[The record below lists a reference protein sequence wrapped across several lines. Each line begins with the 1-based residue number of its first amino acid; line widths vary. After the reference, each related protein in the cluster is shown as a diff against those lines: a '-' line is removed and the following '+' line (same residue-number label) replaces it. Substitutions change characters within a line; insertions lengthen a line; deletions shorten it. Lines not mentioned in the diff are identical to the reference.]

1 MPRIPSVV
9 NHYKKIGTQSLC
21 HRELDDIDAYVLQFG
36 PIMLV
41 HIYNCR
47 QVITYFCIINMVIDS
62 VVMTIHVVAYHSTT
76 IAYDLCNLTD
86 TPDHVWSK
94 TRLFCLHID
103 GVFQLLLGP
112 YPVQLSRISFLSWQ
126 SPHARPRDFF
136 STLAPGSGRFQLT
149 NLMGYS

>member
-1 MPRIPSVV
+1 M

-36 PIMLV
+36 PMMVV

-86 TPDHVWSK
+86 VYSK
-94 TRLFCLHID
+94 SCLVKDMVILSTYRRRLSAAMR
-103 GVFQLLLGP
+103 VP
-112 YPVQLSRISFLSWQ
+112 
-126 SPHARPRDFF
+126 
-136 STLAPGSGRFQLT
+136 
-149 NLMGYS
+149 